1 MKQLIIIVVCA
12 IILHS
17 CGGTVRST
25 DYSVDSVM
33 SLDSIENCE
42 IKTSQEW
49 GNNRIIDTISFFGK
63 PVAMDDWTGILHQIR
78 LIAADD
84 DMLTYKTGSHS
95 RLLTVD
101 KVKFIVNVDGCGIK
115 LLSDLE
121 SKDVQMQDVIKY
133 LDKIYGK
140 GHEEQPGNYSW
151 CMEESYNKHIRKCG
165 QVRLEPIKDGGTMVR
180 FELCP

>member
-49 GNNRIIDTISFFGK
+49 GNNRILDTISFFGK
-63 PVAMDDWTGILHQIR
+63 SIAMDDWTGILHQTQR
-78 LIAADD
+78 IAADD
-84 DMLTYKTGSHS
+84 DMLTYETGFHS
-95 RLLTVD
+95 RLLTIG
-101 KVKFIVNVDGCGIK
+101 K
-115 LLSDLE
+115 E
-121 SKDVQMQDVIKY
+121 DVINY
-133 LDKIYGK
+133 LNKIYGK
-140 GHEEQPGNYSW
+140 GHEEQPDNYRW
-151 CMEESYNKHIRKCG
+151 CMEEDRNNHIRKCG

>member
-49 GNNRIIDTISFFGK
+49 GNNRILDTISFFGK
-63 PVAMDDWTGILHQIR
+63 SIAMDDWTGILHQTQR
-78 LIAADD
+78 IAADD
-84 DMLTYKTGSHS
+84 DMLTYETGFHS
-95 RLLTVD
+95 RLLTIG
-101 KVKFIVNVDGCGIK
+101 KVKFNINVDGCGIE
-115 LLSDLE
+115 LLSDLGP
-121 SKDVQMQDVIKY
+121 KDVKMQDVINY
-133 LDKIYGK
+133 LNKIYGK
-140 GHEEQPGNYSW
+140 GHEEQPDNYRW
-151 CMEESYNKHIRKCG
+151 CMEEDRNNHIRKCG